1 MSAEKQEK
9 VENTDEFR
17 DLEEAERITLNSIF
31 DRLDLGQNAF
41 ALLSLLKVK
50 ASNVRDAV

>member
-1 MSAEKQEK
+1 MSAGKQEK
-9 VENTDEFR
+9 VGNTDNLR
-17 DLEEAERITLNSIF
+17 DLEEAERITLISILA
-31 DRLDLGQNAF
+31 RLDLGQNAF